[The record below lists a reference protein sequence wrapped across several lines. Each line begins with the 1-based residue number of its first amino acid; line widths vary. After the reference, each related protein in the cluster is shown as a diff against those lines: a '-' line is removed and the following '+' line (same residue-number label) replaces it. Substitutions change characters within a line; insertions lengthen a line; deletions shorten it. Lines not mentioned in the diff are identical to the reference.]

1 MNFLYSPATPKR
13 KGATRT
19 NVVVRRG
26 IIRILCAD
34 VVLDIEDDEVVEEEE
49 VELLHDEEVTEV
61 EGKVEL
67 QGAPWAGRR
76 STGLSTPSVPSKHLQ
91 RLRPANK
98 QPKTRINTHIK
109 TKTHQ
114 NERNAAAAAPRKKV
128 RGFFLLLHTFLMGAV
143 PR

>member
-1 MNFLYSPATPKR
+1 LYSPATPKR

-91 RLRPANK
+91 RLRPANT
-98 QPKTRINTHIK
+98 PETRINTY
-109 TKTHQ
+109 T
-114 NERNAAAAAPRKKV
+114 
-128 RGFFLLLHTFLMGAV
+128 
-143 PR
+143 

>member
-1 MNFLYSPATPKR
+1 
-13 KGATRT
+13 
-19 NVVVRRG
+19 VVRRG

-34 VVLDIEDDEVVEEEE
+34 VVLDIEDDEVVEEEEE

-91 RLRPANK
+91 RLRPATSTK
-98 QPKTRINTHIK
+98 NT
-109 TKTHQ
+109 THY
-114 NERNAAAAAPRKKV
+114 
-128 RGFFLLLHTFLMGAV
+128 
-143 PR
+143 